1 MTKRGYGVTNIEKDQ
16 KIKLAHRLKGMIIE
30 RLELEDITPEDVSND
45 DSIFGAGLNLD
56 SLDALDLVLL
66 LEKEFNIR
74 ITDPEQAKKILST
87 INTLA
92 EYILNHGSGE
102 VDKDRQ

>member
-1 MTKRGYGVTNIEKDQ
+1 
-16 KIKLAHRLKGMIIE
+16 MIIE
-30 RLELEDITPEDVSND
+30 RLELEDIRPEDVSSD
-45 DSIFGAGLNLD
+45 DPIFGVGLSLD

-66 LEKEFNIR
+66 LEKEFSIR

-92 EYILNHGSGE
+92 EYILASGFVE
-102 VDKDRQ
+102 SDKDNR

>member
-1 MTKRGYGVTNIEKDQ
+1 MTNIEKD
-16 KIKLAHRLKGMIIE
+16 KKVKLAHELKCMIIE
-30 RLELEDITPEDVSND
+30 RLELEDITAEDVSD
-45 DSIFGAGLNLD
+45 DDPIFGAGLNLD
-56 SLDALDLVLL
+56 SLDALDVVLL

-92 EYILNHGSGE
+92 DYILNHSSVE
-102 VDKDRQ
+102 PDKDKR

>member
-16 KIKLAHRLKGMIIE
+16 KVKLAYRLKCMIIE
-30 RLELEDITPEDVSND
+30 RLELEDITPEDVSD
-45 DSIFGAGLNLD
+45 DDPIFGAGLNLD

-87 INTLA
+87 INILA

-102 VDKDRQ
+102 VDKERQ

>member
-1 MTKRGYGVTNIEKDQ
+1 LTNIENDK
-16 KIKLAHRLKGMIIE
+16 KTKLAYKLKCMIIE
-30 RLELEDITPEDVSND
+30 RLKLEEITPEDVSND
-45 DSIFGAGLNLD
+45 DPIFGAGLDLD
-56 SLDALDLVLL
+56 SLDALDLMLL
-66 LEKEFNIR
+66 LEKEFKIR

-102 VDKDRQ
+102 VDKDQ

>member
-1 MTKRGYGVTNIEKDQ
+1 MTNIEREK
-16 KIKLAHRLKGMIIE
+16 KVKLAHKLKCMIIK
-30 RLELEDITPEDVSND
+30 RLELEDITPADVSND
-45 DSIFGAGLNLD
+45 DPIFGAGLGLD

-87 INTLA
+87 IDTLS
-92 EYILNHGSGE
+92 EYILNHSKGE
-102 VDKDRQ
+102 ADKDKG

>member
-1 MTKRGYGVTNIEKDQ
+1 LTNIEKD
-16 KIKLAHRLKGMIIE
+16 KKTKLAHKLKCMIIE

-45 DSIFGAGLNLD
+45 DPIFGAGLNLD

-74 ITDPEQAKKILST
+74 IRDPEQAKKILLT
-87 INTLA
+87 INTLS

-102 VDKDRQ
+102 VDKDKR

>member
-1 MTKRGYGVTNIEKDQ
+1 MANPEEDKKA
-16 KIKLAHRLKGMIIE
+16 KLAHELKCMIIE
-30 RLELEDITPEDVSND
+30 RLKLEDIKPEDVSDND
-45 DSIFGAGLNLD
+45 PIFDEGLGLD

-74 ITDPEQAKKILST
+74 ITDPQQARNILST

-92 EYILNHGSGE
+92 DYILDHGSVE
-102 VDKDRQ
+102 LDKDER

>member
-1 MTKRGYGVTNIEKDQ
+1 
-16 KIKLAHRLKGMIIE
+16 MIIE
-30 RLELEDITPEDVSND
+30 RLELEDISPEDVSND
-45 DSIFGAGLNLD
+45 DPIFGRGLSLD

-87 INTLA
+87 INTLT
-92 EYILNHGSGE
+92 EYILNHGSS
-102 VDKDRQ
+102 K

>member
-1 MTKRGYGVTNIEKDQ
+1 MTNIENDK
-16 KIKLAHRLKGMIIE
+16 KTKLAHKLKGMIIE
-30 RLELEDITPEDVSND
+30 RLELEDITPEDVSD
-45 DSIFGAGLNLD
+45 DDPIFGAGLNLD

-87 INTLA
+87 VNTLA